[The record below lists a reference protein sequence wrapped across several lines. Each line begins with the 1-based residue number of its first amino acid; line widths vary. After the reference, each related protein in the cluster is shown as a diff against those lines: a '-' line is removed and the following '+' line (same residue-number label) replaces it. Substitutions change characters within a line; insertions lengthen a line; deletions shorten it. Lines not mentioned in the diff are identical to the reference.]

1 MLLDCIAVAD
11 ETSLSRCRVHVA
23 LESLIC
29 LEAIQ
34 VTFSTDQRLARL
46 FTCYHHCLCPYN
58 LERISARLPLLLY
71 TGDLIFLLLLLRRA
85 LLMAHE
91 DGWPLGLGLGTL
103 NPRAGAVRSVGSSS
117 SSTAA
122 FTPSHCV
129 SSVASSDLDTESAWS
144 LPHAGR
150 GGSITL
156 AALIGLVDAMES
168 RRSRRPGERA
178 GRGGKLRA
186 LLLSLC
192 LRSHLENGGGAAPS
206 LGQFLE
212 MERRASGSSGHL
224 HRMLPWNRA

>member
-1 MLLDCIAVAD
+1 
-11 ETSLSRCRVHVA
+11 
-23 LESLIC
+23 
-29 LEAIQ
+29 
-34 VTFSTDQRLARL
+34 
-46 FTCYHHCLCPYN
+46 
-58 LERISARLPLLLY
+58 
-71 TGDLIFLLLLLRRA
+71 
-85 LLMAHE
+85 MAHE
-91 DGWPLGLGLGTL
+91 IWQDGWPLGLGTL
-103 NPRAGAVRSVGSSS
+103 NPRAGAVMSVGSS

-144 LPHAGR
+144 LPRAG
-150 GGSITL
+150 GGGGGITL

-168 RRSRRPGERA
+168 RRSRRRGESASRS
-178 GRGGKLRA
+178 GRLRA

>member
-1 MLLDCIAVAD
+1 MVGRHAW
-11 ETSLSRCRVHVA
+11 
-23 LESLIC
+23 
-29 LEAIQ
+29 Q
-34 VTFSTDQRLARL
+34 
-46 FTCYHHCLCPYN
+46 
-58 LERISARLPLLLY
+58 
-71 TGDLIFLLLLLRRA
+71 
-85 LLMAHE
+85 

-150 GGSITL
+150 GGGITL

>member
-1 MLLDCIAVAD
+1 MILDW
-11 ETSLSRCRVHVA
+11 EMW
-23 LESLIC
+23 
-29 LEAIQ
+29 Q
-34 VTFSTDQRLARL
+34 
-46 FTCYHHCLCPYN
+46 
-58 LERISARLPLLLY
+58 
-71 TGDLIFLLLLLRRA
+71 
-85 LLMAHE
+85 
-91 DGWPLGLGLGTL
+91 DGWPLGLGAL
-103 NPRAGAVRSVGSSS
+103 NPGAGAVRSLGSS

-144 LPHAGR
+144 LPRAG
-150 GGSITL
+150 GGGGGGGITL

-168 RRSRRPGERA
+168 RRSRRRGERA
-178 GRGGKLRA
+178 SRSGKLRA